1 MKLLISFFSLS
12 LFQSNLVDREPVYA
26 QVDRQNKK
34 STNTNE
40 ILTHRR
46 YLSAC
51 TSSVVSDSAS
61 STATNHVEVTDIHS
75 VATLPSNA
83 RRKYITI

>member
-1 MKLLISFFSLS
+1 MVRMVSVAF
-12 LFQSNLVDREPVYA
+12 LFRSNLVDREPVYA

-34 STNTNE
+34 PISVNE
-40 ILTHRR
+40 VLTHRR

-61 STATNHVEVTDIHS
+61 TDISNHVETDLHS
-75 VATLPSNA
+75 AATLPSNA
-83 RRKYITI
+83 RRK